1 MYCKHCG
8 KSIDADSAFCMHC
21 GGVINPN
28 SNSTHQANMQDISF
42 IRQLDILGGKFL
54 IGIINIIKWCG
65 RTLLNIGKFLK
76 PYWKRILIF
85 IIGIAGAILLIGLG
99 VDWEDEYRIM
109 FILPAIPLIILTL
122 YFSCSKSIKL
132 LLPSSILLFCSY
144 GALIYYD
151 HECIYGRNT
160 TFLDTIK
167 REFCLVTPNYII
179 PDHATSIGERAFVRC
194 SSLKRVTIPE
204 SVTSIGGSAFYGCTS
219 LTSVTIPDSVTSIGE
234 RAFAC
239 CSSLTSVTIPDSV
252 TSIGEEAFS
261 SCCSL
266 TSVYCKPTIP
276 PTGGYEMFYKNAS
289 GRKIYVPRNSVSAYK
304 SAQYWYYIVGYDF

>member
-1 MYCKHCG
+1 MSKETKQIFCKHCG
-8 KSIDADSAFCMHC
+8 KQIDIDSSFCMHC

-65 RTLLNIGKFLK
+65 CSLINFGKFIK

-85 IIGIAGAILLIGLG
+85 IIGIACAILLIDLG
-99 VDWEDEYRIM
+99 YCVGDEDRITIM
-109 FILPAIPLIILTL
+109 LPAIPLIILTL

-151 HECIYGRNT
+151 HECIYGTNT
-160 TFLDTIK
+160 TFFDTVK

-179 PDHATSIGERAFVRC
+179 PDHATSIGREAFYWC
-194 SSLKRVTIPE
+194 TPLTSVTIPN
-204 SVTSIGGSAFYGCTS
+204 SVTSIGDSAFYGCTS
-219 LTSVTIPDSVTSIGE
+219 LTSATIPDSVTSIGRE
-234 RAFAC
+234 TFRWC
-239 CSSLTSVTIPDSV
+239 TSLK
-252 TSIGEEAFS
+252 E
-261 SCCSL
+261 
-266 TSVYCKPTIP
+266 VYCKPTTP
-276 PTGGYEMFYKNAS
+276 PTGNYDMFYNNAS
-289 GRKIYVPRNSVSAYK
+289 GCKIYVPRNSVEAYK
-304 SAQYWYYIVGYDF
+304 SAKYWKDYADNIVGYDF

>member
-1 MYCKHCG
+1 MNQETNQIYCKHCG
-8 KSIDADSAFCMHC
+8 KPIDADSAFCMHC
-21 GGVINPN
+21 GGVINSN
-28 SNSTHQANMQDISF
+28 SNSTNQANMQDISF

-132 LLPSSILLFCSY
+132 LLPSSILLLCSY

-179 PDHATSIGERAFVRC
+179 PDHATSIGERAFVR
-194 SSLKRVTIPE
+194 
-204 SVTSIGGSAFYGCTS
+204 
-219 LTSVTIPDSVTSIGE
+219 
-234 RAFAC
+234 

>member
-1 MYCKHCG
+1 MNQETNQIYCKHCG
-8 KSIDADSAFCMHC
+8 KPIDADSAFCMHC

-28 SNSTHQANMQDISF
+28 SNSTNQANMQDISF

-65 RTLLNIGKFLK
+65 CTLINFGKFIK

-99 VDWEDEYRIM
+99 VDCVGDEYRIM
-109 FILPAIPLIILTL
+109 FILPAIPLIILIL

-151 HECIYGRNT
+151 HECIYGTNT
-160 TFLDTIK
+160 TFFDTVK

-179 PDHATSIGERAFVRC
+179 PDHATSIGDYAF
-194 SSLKRVTIPE
+194 S
-204 SVTSIGGSAFYGCTS
+204 GCTS
-219 LTSVTIPDSVTSIGE
+219 LTSITIPDSVTSIEGYAFSGCSSLTSITIPDSVTSIGW
-234 RAFAC
+234 
-239 CSSLTSVTIPDSV
+239 
-252 TSIGEEAFS
+252 EAFRW
-261 SCCSL
+261 CTSL
-266 TSVYCKPTIP
+266 EAIYCKPIIP
-276 PTGGYEMFYKNAS
+276 PMGGVKMFSFWDSGEKPI

-304 SAQYWYYIVGYDF
+304 SAPYWSDYADDIEGYDF

>member
-1 MYCKHCG
+1 MANQIYCKHCG
-8 KSIDADSAFCMHC
+8 KQIDADSSFCMHC

-54 IGIINIIKWCG
+54 IGIINITMWCG
-65 RTLLNIGKFLK
+65 RTLINFGKFIK

-85 IIGIAGAILLIGLG
+85 IIGIASAILLIGLG
-99 VDWEDEYRIM
+99 DCYDDSYRIM
-109 FILPAIPLIILTL
+109 FMLPAIPLIILTL

-132 LLPSSILLFCSY
+132 LLPSSILLLCSY

-179 PDHATSIGERAFVRC
+179 PDHATFIGDDAFEYC
-194 SSLKRVTIPE
+194 S
-204 SVTSIGGSAFYGCTS
+204 G
-219 LTSVTIPDSVTSIGE
+219 LTSVTIPDSVTKIGY
-234 RAFAC
+234 
-239 CSSLTSVTIPDSV
+239 D
-252 TSIGEEAFS
+252 AFS
-261 SCCSL
+261 SCYSL
-266 TSVYCKPTIP
+266 KSIYCKAITP
-276 PTGGYEMFYKNAS
+276 PKGREFMFEQNATN
-289 GRKIYVPRNSVSAYK
+289 RKIYVPRESVKAYK
-304 SAQYWYYIVGYDF
+304 NDYYWRKYADNIVGYDF